1 MDDKSLSEK
10 SLSAIIWLLLDK
22 LGSSTANFI
31 VTIVLAR
38 LLSPEDFGLV
48 AMVMVFFEFSSV
60 FVESGFST
68 ALIREK
74 EISEVDKSTTFIFNF
89 ISALFF
95 YSILFVSAPAIA
107 AFFNQ
112 EILVWIVRIMGLSLI
127 FNAFSIIQRTSL
139 IQQVH
144 FKTQTKI
151 RFFTTTLSGIV
162 AILLAYQGW
171 GVWSLVVRFVVMD
184 LLDSVLLWA
193 MNRWRPTAGFSKASF
208 KRLFGFG
215 SKILAA
221 AVLDKFYTHIYKL
234 LIGKFFSA
242 ATLGFYTQANNFTN
256 MVINTLFRTIH
267 NVTYPVLSKL
277 QDDTDKLKSGYRK
290 ILKLS
295 SFVIIPALVT
305 LGVLAE
311 PALLALVG
319 EKWLPSAPMLQLLC
333 LSGLTYHFSTINLN
347 MLLVLGRSDL
357 GLKLEVIKKVN
368 ITIAIITGIQFG
380 IYGLIIGEVIT
391 SYLNLLINA
400 YYSDKF
406 LHYSIREQF
415 KDIFPTLFFS
425 AITAVLLFF
434 VKDLPATPGLPHIIL
449 FFAAGALFYLFL
461 HFLAKTEE
469 MDLLRK
475 TVIPKTLKLITK
487 S

>member
-95 YSILFVSAPAIA
+95 YGILFVSAPAIA

-162 AILLAYQGW
+162 AIVLAYQGW
-171 GVWSLVVRFVVMD
+171 GVWSLVVRFVIMD

-193 MNRWRPTAGFSKASF
+193 MNRWRPAAGFSKASF

-311 PALLALVG
+311 PALVALVG

-406 LHYSIREQF
+406 LRYSIREQF

-425 AITAVLLFF
+425 AITAVALFF

>member
-95 YSILFVSAPAIA
+95 YGILFVSAPAIA

-112 EILVWIVRIMGLSLI
+112 EILVWIVRIMGLNLI

-151 RFFTTTLSGIV
+151 RFFTTTLSGLLAIV
-162 AILLAYQGW
+162 LAYQGW
-171 GVWSLVVRFVVMD
+171 GVWSLVVRFVIMD

-193 MNRWRPTAGFSKASF
+193 MNRWRPSAGFSKTSF
-208 KRLFGFG
+208 KKLFGFG

-234 LIGKFFSA
+234 LIGKFFTA

-277 QDDTDKLKSGYRK
+277 QDDTEKLKAGYRK

-311 PALLALVG
+311 PVLIALVG

-415 KDIFPTLFFS
+415 KDIFPTISFS
-425 AITAVLLFF
+425 AITAAILFF
-434 VKDLPATPGLPHIIL
+434 VKDLPAMPGLPHIIL
-449 FFAAGALFYLFL
+449 FFAAGSFFYLFL

-469 MDLLRK
+469 MDLLRN

>member
-1 MDDKSLSEK
+1 M
-10 SLSAIIWLLLDK
+10 
-22 LGSSTANFI
+22 
-31 VTIVLAR
+31 
-38 LLSPEDFGLV
+38 
-48 AMVMVFFEFSSV
+48 
-60 FVESGFST
+60 
-68 ALIREK
+68 
-74 EISEVDKSTTFIFNF
+74 DKSTTFIFNF

-95 YSILFVSAPAIA
+95 YGILFVSAPAIA

-112 EILVWIVRIMGLSLI
+112 EILVWIVRIMGLNLI

-151 RFFTTTLSGIV
+151 RFFTTTLSGLLAIV
-162 AILLAYQGW
+162 LAYQGW
-171 GVWSLVVRFVVMD
+171 GVWSLVVRFVIMD

-193 MNRWRPTAGFSKASF
+193 MNRWRPSAGFSKTSF
-208 KRLFGFG
+208 KKLFGFG

-234 LIGKFFSA
+234 LIGKFFTA

-277 QDDTDKLKSGYRK
+277 QDDTEKLKAGYRK

-311 PALLALVG
+311 PVLIALVG

-415 KDIFPTLFFS
+415 KDIFPTISFS
-425 AITAVLLFF
+425 AITAAILFF
-434 VKDLPATPGLPHIIL
+434 VKDLPAMPGLPHIIL
-449 FFAAGALFYLFL
+449 FFAAGSLFYLFL

-469 MDLLRK
+469 MDLLRN